1 MSLAVNYDTVSTA
14 AGDVTVTAREL
25 TTGLETLMAKV
36 KVVTD
41 TWDGDARVAYEDIQ
55 RSVASEMAEM
65 NAKLDNIGKLLHRS
79 LEGYRDTDKGNAAR
93 FRMQM

>member
-14 AGDVTVTAREL
+14 ATDVTVTAREL

-36 KVVTD
+36 RVVTD
-41 TWDGDARVAYEDIQ
+41 TWEGDAQVAYRDIQ
-55 RSVASEMAEM
+55 LSVSNEMADM
-65 NAKLDNIGKLLHRS
+65 NAKLDNIGRLLHRS
-79 LEGYRDTDKGNAAR
+79 LEGYQDTDKGNAAR